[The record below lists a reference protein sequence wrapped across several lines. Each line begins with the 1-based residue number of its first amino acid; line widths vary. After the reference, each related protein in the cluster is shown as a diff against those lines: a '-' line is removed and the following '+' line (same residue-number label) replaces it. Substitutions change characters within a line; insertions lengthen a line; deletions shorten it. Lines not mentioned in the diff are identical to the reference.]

1 MRAAALS
8 VGLHAELGLPRVFL
22 EKWPQGAEAAGIRTE

>member
-8 VGLHAELGLPRVFL
+8 VGLHAVLGLPGVFL
-22 EKWPQGAEAAGIRTE
+22 EKWPQVAEAAGIRTE